1 MYTDWENV
9 PHREAMHD
17 SGDTLNLNV
26 KIISIYILETVFL
39 THRNKR
45 IILSSLSPEPLIN
58 PNAAYL
64 YLSTYPFV
72 EQIVYNTI
80 LYGRKNIL

>member
-9 PHREAMHD
+9 PHRETMHD
-17 SGDTLNLNV
+17 PGDTLSLNA
-26 KIISIYILETVFL
+26 KIISIYISETVFL

-58 PNAAYL
+58 PNASYL
-64 YLSTYPFV
+64 
-72 EQIVYNTI
+72 
-80 LYGRKNIL
+80 